1 MKFVELEEKE
11 FDSFALMHEC
21 SSFMEHSSFA
31 HLKKNNGWDYKIFG
45 LKNDSKIVA
54 ATLLLYKRMP
64 LGKYMYYA
72 PRGYLLDYNNESLF
86 KEFNNKIVDYCKSNK
101 GMFLKIDPYIIYK
114 QKDKDG
120 NIVPDG
126 IDNSKIVEM
135 IKKEGFI
142 YQDEDKGNKP
152 LQMQNMYWI
161 RLTGRTLDDVM
172 KDMTSKTR
180 QMIRKNERRGIVIR
194 EGTIED
200 FEEFNNIMSNT
211 ENRKKF
217 ISRDMEYNK
226 EMYKEY
232 GNGKYQ
238 KIILA
243 DLEILKTLNNFKDE
257 YKNLEEEINEFESG
271 KKTIKEAKLKEKKD
285 NLSRLE
291 KEIAEYEDLQA
302 KYGDLKTIGG
312 ITYFVYGH
320 EVLSFLGGS
329 YDDFIEYQPF
339 YTMHYEMIKYALDN
353 QYDYYNFYGISKHL
367 VESDPMYGVYL
378 FKKGFGGE
386 VVELI
391 GEYDLKL
398 STTYYLYKIAYKILK
413 LFRSFKK

>member
-1 MKFVELEEKE
+1 MKFVELDEKE
-11 FDSFALMHEC
+11 FDSFALKHEC
-21 SSFMEHSSFA
+21 SSFIEHSSFA
-31 HLKKNNGWDYKIFG
+31 HLKKSNGWDYKIFG
-45 LKNDSKIVA
+45 LKDNDKIVA
-54 ATLLLYKRMP
+54 GTLLLYKKMP

-72 PRGYLLDYNNESLF
+72 PRGYLLDYNDEKIF
-86 KEFNNKIVDYCKSNK
+86 KEFNKEIVNYCKSHK
-101 GMFLKIDPYIIYK
+101 GMFLKIDPYLIYK

-120 NIVPDG
+120 NIVEG
-126 IDNSKIVEM
+126 GEDNSNIVKM
-135 IKKEGFI
+135 IKDEGFI
-142 YQDEDKGNKP
+142 LQDEDKGDKP
-152 LQMQNMYWI
+152 LQIQNMYWI
-161 RLTGRTLDDVM
+161 RLKGRTLDDVM

-194 EGTIED
+194 EGSIDD

-211 ENRKKF
+211 ENRKNF

-232 GNGKYQ
+232 GSGKYQ

-243 DLEILKTLNNFKDE
+243 DIEILKTLNKFKDE
-257 YKNLEEEINEFESG
+257 YEALDKEIKTYESG
-271 KKTIKEAKLKEKKD
+271 EKTIKEAKLKEKKD
-285 NLSRLE
+285 ALSRLE
-291 KEIAEYEDLQA
+291 KEIEEFTELHK
-302 KYGDLKTIGG
+302 KYGNVKTIGG

-339 YTMHYEMIKYALDN
+339 YTMHYEMIKYAIDN
-353 QYDYYNFYGISKHL
+353 HYDYYNFYGISKHL

-398 STTYYLYKIAYKILK
+398 SAIYYLYKLAYKALK
-413 LFRSFKK
+413 LVRKIKH